1 MFKFSGGANHLNISS
16 SEHAFYEHSVSKP
29 FGLKMASECYIRGS
43 SRYHQ
48 WEGEMGVGMWGC
60 GWCLAKMKSLKLKVH
75 DIMTG

>member
-1 MFKFSGGANHLNISS
+1 MLFMSIQYRTVNNLQL
-16 SEHAFYEHSVSKP
+16 KP